1 MSVVTIGVMFG
12 AFAALALLLILVIL
26 RRGNRATENADG
38 LLIEEARRVQAHQ
51 DRVSYNAMTVH
62 STSPTMSDL
71 HRRR

>member
-1 MSVVTIGVMFG
+1 M
-12 AFAALALLLILVIL
+12 LVL
-26 RRGNRATENADG
+26 PRRGHSTTENADG

-62 STSPTMSDL
+62 SSSPTMSDL

>member
-12 AFAALALLLILVIL
+12 VFAALALLLVLVIL